1 MDIVR
6 KQSREAFTPS
16 ATSAGGGVG
25 RGGLT
30 HLADVVVDPCRGR
43 VDGATHRLD
52 AFGIGIVALFRA
64 AKRGVPLGLGVQR
77 RGEIRVRA
85 AEHHARRR
93 GGREPRKRAGRRVGV
108 ESRRVRQRTRKTTRQ
123 TVAGVKR
130 AGERRAVIGGRRID
144 PVDATARSE
153 ASTGRGVPVKPDPE
167 VGVERLR
174 DGDVV
179 GIVRA
184 ETDGGDDDRGSA
196 DVRADG
202 FGGDPSLADAVGD
215 GHGGLEARGAAALAP
230 GRGIVED
237 EGERRARAA
246 DVDEGVGAP
255 RAVAVG
261 DGDVRGGWG
270 VAARGHAL
278 DGGLGDEDRG
288 DDVDGVL
295 GGEAH
300 GEGRAAAEP
309 GAGDGDARA
318 AGDVRLVGSK

>member
-1 MDIVR
+1 M
-6 KQSREAFTPS
+6 
-16 ATSAGGGVG
+16 
-25 RGGLT
+25 
-30 HLADVVVDPCRGR
+30 
-43 VDGATHRLD
+43 
-52 AFGIGIVALFRA
+52 
-64 AKRGVPLGLGVQR
+64 
-77 RGEIRVRA
+77 
-85 AEHHARRR
+85 
-93 GGREPRKRAGRRVGV
+93 
-108 ESRRVRQRTRKTTRQ
+108 
-123 TVAGVKR
+123 
-130 AGERRAVIGGRRID
+130 
-144 PVDATARSE
+144 
-153 ASTGRGVPVKPDPE
+153 KPEPE
-167 VGVERLR
+167 VAVERAR
-174 DGDVV
+174 DGKIV

-184 ETDGGDDDRGSA
+184 QIDGGDHDGGSA

-202 FGGDPSLADAVGD
+202 FRGGPTLADAFGD
-215 GHGGLEARGAAALAP
+215 GHGRLETRGAAALAS

-237 EGERRARAA
+237 EDERRARAS